1 MDDNTDLLLKYAK
14 QNNDFLRAIYSLA
27 KQNNELLKYIKQE
40 IDKEFSLENLI
51 KVESIIFVAN
61 IVANIFSNI
70 LYNDL
75 LEDKSKYNNKQK

>member
-1 MDDNTDLLLKYAK
+1 MDNNTDLLLKYAK
-14 QNNDFLRAIYSLA
+14 QNNDFLRAIYSLT

-70 LYNDL
+70 LYHDL
-75 LEDKSKYNNKQK
+75 LEDKSKYNKKQK

>member
-1 MDDNTDLLLKYAK
+1 M
-14 QNNDFLRAIYSLA
+14 
-27 KQNNELLKYIKQE
+27 LKYIKQE

-70 LYNDL
+70 LYHDL

>member
-14 QNNDFLRAIYSLA
+14 QNNDFLRAIYSLT

-51 KVESIIFVAN
+51 KVESVIFVAN

-70 LYNDL
+70 LYHDL

>member
-1 MDDNTDLLLKYAK
+1 MDDNNDLLLKYAK
-14 QNNDFLRAIYSLA
+14 QNNDFLRAIHSLT

-51 KVESIIFVAN
+51 KVESVIFVAN

-70 LYNDL
+70 LYHDL
-75 LEDKSKYNNKQK
+75 LEDKSKYNKKQK